1 MDTLLQFLLIGGV
14 FFLMM
19 RFGCGSH
26 MGRGSKHGHGS
37 KRGHDAKA
45 AGGGGCCGGGGKKHA
60 AKSKHEHALAAKQE
74 QLPPEPK
81 PSGPPEKDTDPVCGM
96 EISTET
102 AKPSFHD
109 GLVYYFCSRECRD
122 TFEASPMKY
131 LGGDLATEAPQL
143 KH

>member
-14 FFLMM
+14 FFLLM

-26 MGRGSKHGHGS
+26 MGRGSKHGNGS
-37 KRGHDAKA
+37 GHGHDAKA

-60 AKSKHEHALAAKQE
+60 GKGKHEHALAARREK
-74 QLPPEPK
+74 LAPEPK
-81 PSGPPEKDTDPVCGM
+81 PGGPPEKDTDPVCGK

-102 AKPSFHD
+102 AKPSFYD

-122 TFEASPMKY
+122 AFEASPMKY
-131 LGGDLATEAPQL
+131 LGLDLATEAPHL
-143 KH
+143 EH